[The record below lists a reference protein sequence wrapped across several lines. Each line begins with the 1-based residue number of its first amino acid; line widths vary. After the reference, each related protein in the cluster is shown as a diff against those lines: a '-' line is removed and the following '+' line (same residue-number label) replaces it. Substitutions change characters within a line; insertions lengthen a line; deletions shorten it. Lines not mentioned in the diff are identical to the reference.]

1 MSTESEILRWKG
13 EGLPEDI
20 LSTENAI
27 VLFNTSK
34 TPLIVDPATAA
45 TTWLKTQNQN
55 KGEVLNQSDPRFTSQ
70 FELGVRFGKVI
81 VVQEI
86 DKLEPM
92 LFPLLRLD
100 LIKQGPRY
108 VVQIGDKQID
118 YNESFRLYLCTRDSS
133 IEVPSN
139 AKAVINFVNFTVTR
153 SGLEGQL
160 LSLILNHEQPELEKK
175 KTEMLAREEKL
186 KVQLADLEKELL
198 EELATATGNI
208 LENKSL
214 IESLNRTKSNSIEIT
229 ESLKKSQ
236 ELQASVDKQREE
248 YRPLASNG
256 STIFSAL
263 QDLKKENNMYQFSL
277 VSFLK
282 LFNKAL
288 STPANAS
295 SLPEKLEKLRKSLV
309 KYVFLNV
316 CRAIFKADQL
326 MFGLH
331 FCKFTRPILF
341 DTNEWEFLKGE
352 VAATGDAGRLFPQ

>member
-1 MSTESEILRWKG
+1 MRWKS

-27 VLFNTSK
+27 VLFQSVK
-34 TPLIVDPATAA
+34 TPLIVDPATSA
-45 TTWLKTQNQN
+45 TTWLKTQNTG
-55 KGEVLNQSDPRFTSQ
+55 KSEVLNQSDPRFTSQ
-70 FELGVRFGKVI
+70 FELGVRFGKVLI
-81 VVQEI
+81 VQEI

-100 LIKQGPRY
+100 LIKQGPRF

-133 IEVPSN
+133 IDISSY
-139 AKAVINFVNFTVTR
+139 AKAVLTFVNFTVTR

-175 KTEMLAREEKL
+175 KTEMLAREEQL

-214 IESLNRTKSNSIEIT
+214 LESLNRTKSNSIEIT

-236 ELQASVDKQREE
+236 DLQASVDRQREE

-256 STIFSAL
+256 SVIFSSL
-263 QDLKKENNMYQFSL
+263 QDLKKVNNMYQFSL

-288 STPANAS
+288 STPIVSNTLS
-295 SLPEKLEKLRKSLV
+295 EKLEKLRKNLV

-331 FCKFTRPILF
+331 FCKYTKPELF
-341 DTNEWEFLKGE
+341 DTNE
-352 VAATGDAGRLFPQ
+352 